1 MRPGTF
7 GPGVLRGRRSFFEP
21 WSSQMDRP
29 RVLGLVLAG
38 GKGTRLG
45 PLTASR
51 AKSAVPFGGL
61 YRVVD
66 FTLSNLVNGGLQHI
80 YVLTQY
86 KSHSLNKHITTTWRL
101 SSLLD
106 NYVTPVPAQQR
117 LGPRWQEGSADA
129 LHEAMNLIRADRPDM
144 VVVVGADHVYRMDPS
159 QMIEAHLAWGA
170 GATVAAIPVPRS
182 EATDFG
188 VVQNAPDSH
197 LIKVFLEKPPHPP
210 GRPGRP
216 DEALVS
222 MGNYVFDTDVL
233 TEALHKD
240 AADDSSGHSIG
251 GDIIPRLL
259 RERTAHVYDFLE
271 NQVPGA
277 EPRDAGYWREVGTID
292 SYFDAH
298 MDLCAV
304 RPLFNLYNRQ
314 WPILTHV
321 PPYPPAKFVHDDGN
335 RLGRAL
341 DSVVSNGVVVSGGSV
356 RNSVLAPGVQVASRS
371 RVNRAVL
378 LHYARIGRRAVVEN
392 AILDKN
398 VVVEEGA
405 TVGVDKDHDRAR
417 GLVVSE
423 GGITVVGKGQ
433 VVPR

>member
-1 MRPGTF
+1 VQTAPG
-7 GPGVLRGRRSFFEP
+7 
-21 WSSQMDRP
+21 
-29 RVLGLVLAG
+29 
-38 GKGTRLG
+38 
-45 PLTASR
+45 
-51 AKSAVPFGGL
+51 
-61 YRVVD
+61 
-66 FTLSNLVNGGLQHI
+66 
-80 YVLTQY
+80 
-86 KSHSLNKHITTTWRL
+86 
-101 SSLLD
+101 
-106 NYVTPVPAQQR
+106 
-117 LGPRWQEGSADA
+117 
-129 LHEAMNLIRADRPDM
+129 
-144 VVVVGADHVYRMDPS
+144 
-159 QMIEAHLAWGA
+159 
-170 GATVAAIPVPRS
+170 
-182 EATDFG
+182 
-188 VVQNAPDSH
+188 SH
-197 LIKVFLEKPPHPP
+197 LIEVFMEKPSHPA

-240 AADDSSGHSIG
+240 AADDSSQHSIG
-251 GDIIPRLL
+251 GDIIPRLV
-259 RERTAHVYDFLE
+259 RERAAHVYDFLQ

-321 PPYPPAKFVHDDGN
+321 PPYPPAKFVHDDGG
-335 RLGRAL
+335 RVGRAI
-341 DSVVSNGVVVSGGSV
+341 DSVVSNGVVVSGGLV
-356 RNSVLAPGVQVASRS
+356 RDSVLSPGVRVDSSA
-371 RVNRAVL
+371 RVNRAVI
-378 LHYARIGRRAVVEN
+378 LHNSRVNRCTVVEN

-398 VVVEEGA
+398 VVVQEGA
-405 TVGVDKDHDRAR
+405 TVGVDKNHDRAR